1 MAETENGGKRG
12 DALPVPA
19 LGQTT
24 IQRRM
29 IAWTPEG
36 LPVPVSVPMLSK
48 AGIEELATAALS
60 LPYKI
65 EPLALVDIPASAPP
79 ELQSR
84 LQIENDAAEKAYEA
98 ELEFQGM
105 TNAEVMIVKLA
116 RAAARGDKDATA
128 SMLDRVLGK
137 PKQSVESKSMKLT
150 YEDYLKEMART
161 SVLPSADSVV
171 EPEVGHV
178 DVDIVADRGISPADP
193 GDGLDGLV

>member
-1 MAETENGGKRG
+1 MDETSAGRPSENS
-12 DALPVPA
+12 VPA
-19 LGQTT
+19 LRSTT

-65 EPLALVDIPASAPP
+65 EPLVLTDIPPSASPA
-79 ELQSR
+79 EKARIQK
-84 LQIENDAAEKAYEA
+84 ENDALEKAHES
-98 ELEFQGM
+98 ELEFEGR

-150 YEDYLKEMART
+150 YEDYLKEMARSSAA
-161 SVLPSADSVV
+161 SVSPTEDAEVV
-171 EPEVGHV
+171 DG
-178 DVDIVADRGISPADP
+178 RTMGTADP
-193 GDGLDGLV
+193 GDGLDGLL